1 MVLTPPRIIECFHLG
16 LLSVLSR
23 ELGPGEFVLKG
34 GANLRYF
41 HGSSRYSEDID
52 LDVIRLKSWQVKE
65 KIDRALGSQTLRI
78 LLRADGLETG
88 EFSAPKQTETTQRW
102 KVAILARGRQDPVRT
117 KIELSHRA
125 VDPRFALDAVPGERR
140 LRIRNPSS
148 DRPALP
154 GRGSDRAESTC
165 AGRPLPDPGPRC
177 LRPGSAPAEPGGHRS
192 GCQGAR
198 GHQEPG
204 RRPGHGAPLRGIPG
218 PGPAL
223 SGAGNLRL
231 DRRQSNLG
239 GNAGFRRRK
248 AGGLRCRQL
257 RPTVTCFA
265 WACRW

>member
-65 KIDRALGSQTLRI
+65 KVDRALGSQTLRI

-125 VDPRFALDAVPGERR
+125 VDPRFALDAVPESVVSGYAIRPPTVQHYLAEAAIEQKVLALAGRSQTQAR
-140 LRIRNPSS
+140 DVFDLDLLLRNPAAT
-148 DRPALP
+148 DPAAGVP
-154 GRGSDRAESTC
+154 ADTRNQAGDRAMELPYEAYRDQVLPFLEPEISDLIDDKATWEGMQAFV
-165 AGRPLPDPGPRC
+165 AGKLEASDV
-177 LRPGSAPAEPGGHRS
+177 
-192 GCQGAR
+192 
-198 GHQEPG
+198 
-204 RRPGHGAPLRGIPG
+204 
-218 PGPAL
+218 
-223 SGAGNLRL
+223 GN
-231 DRRQSNLG
+231 
-239 GNAGFRRRK
+239 
-248 AGGLRCRQL
+248 
-257 RPTVTCFA
+257 
-265 WACRW
+265 